1 MVKRRA
7 VINFKY
13 IRNSYWDVTITDRKT
28 GNVIYNTI
36 SKLGSPTLSTV
47 EDRINKVR
55 EDIGDLIHS
64 KGYYF

>member
-28 GNVIYNTI
+28 GNVIYNSI